1 MNLKHSLLTALIAL
15 TAGFAGAGI
24 WSITGLDDTR
34 TREYLIANP
43 DILPKM
49 AEALQQQEAQE
60 RLAEVADGVTE
71 PFAGAVLGNPNGSIT
86 LVEFTDY
93 GCTYCRSSVA
103 DVQELIAEN
112 PELKVVIREWPIFEG
127 SDVASRMALAA
138 AKQGKFEVFHTA
150 MFDLGPP
157 SDAAVMAAAKR
168 AGLDMEQAQVDAAS
182 QEVGAELARNQQ
194 FARSIGFGGTPS
206 WVAGN
211 SVFEGAVGKDTLA
224 EALENGSS
232 S

>member
-15 TAGFAGAGI
+15 AAGFAGACI
-24 WSITGLDDTR
+24 WSIAGLDDTR

-49 AEALQQQEAQE
+49 AEAYQQQESAE
-60 RLAEVADGVTE
+60 RLAEVSDGVSE
-71 PFAGAVLGNPNGSIT
+71 AFPGAVLGNPDGSVT

-103 DVQELIAEN
+103 DVQALIAEN
-112 PELKVVIREWPIFEG
+112 PDLKVVVREWPIFEG
-127 SDVASRMALAA
+127 SDIAARMALAA
-138 AKQGKFEVFHTA
+138 AKQGKFAAFHEA
-150 MFDLGPP
+150 MFEMGPP
-157 SDAAVMAAAKR
+157 GDASVMAAANR
-168 AGLDMEQAQVDAAS
+168 AGLDMERAQADAAS
-182 QEVGAELARNQQ
+182 TEVTDELARNQQ
-194 FARSIGFGGTPS
+194 LARSIGFGGTPS